1 MASQRPIDLP
11 ETKSDSDLQIGLTYR
26 PTNTCQPFLL
36 NISRHA
42 VFCVGDML
50 ATKNCVGYVH
60 VGTIFRSDLSPNDAN
75 GRCEQCRKHT
85 AGAYKRRQLES
96 YFFSSRKAVT
106 LRSLQLVLPKSV
118 SSALKTIYCFEW
130 NFTLMESESQILTK
144 TQEVKKNCR
153 SWLLGYFLSASRSL
167 FNWLK
172 DLIFPVLIKGKVCH
186 TPI

>member
-1 MASQRPIDLP
+1 VASQRPIDLP

-50 ATKNCVGYVH
+50 ATKNFVGYVH

-85 AGAYKRRQLES
+85 AGAYKRRQL
-96 YFFSSRKAVT
+96 YRV
-106 LRSLQLVLPKSV
+106 
-118 SSALKTIYCFEW
+118 
-130 NFTLMESESQILTK
+130 IL
-144 TQEVKKNCR
+144 
-153 SWLLGYFLSASRSL
+153 L
-167 FNWLK
+167 
-172 DLIFPVLIKGKVCH
+172 
-186 TPI
+186 